1 MGNQSTIEYQ
11 NEPVVYEYQNEPV
24 VYEYQ
29 NEPVDRRESHT
40 ANVVERHAAPV
51 YHSHPHSYSKNLSSR
66 HNTVPAHRSIIHE
79 NAPTHTVVHE
89 SIPSHTVVH
98 ESMPSH
104 SVLHGSAPTHTVIH
118 ESAPT
123 HTIIHE
129 PTQTVLHEPTQTVL
143 HEAMHSHSRVV
154 RGENLPTIGLGRFAN
169 INAEGFDNR
178 VAIRPL

>member
-1 MGNQSTIEYQ
+1 MGNQSTI
-11 NEPVVYEYQNEPV
+11 EYQNEPV

-129 PTQTVLHEPTQTVL
+129 PTQTVLHE
-143 HEAMHSHSRVV
+143 AMHSHSRVV